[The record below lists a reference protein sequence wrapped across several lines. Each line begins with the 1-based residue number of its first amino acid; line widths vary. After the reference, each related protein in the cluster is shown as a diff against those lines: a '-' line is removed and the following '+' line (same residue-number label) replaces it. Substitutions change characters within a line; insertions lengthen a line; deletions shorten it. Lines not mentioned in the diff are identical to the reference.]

1 MKTMNIIPTTIVVA
15 LSCLALPLAAHASP
29 PGPAECQSIVGMWD
43 VVYTSDHGPQ
53 WETHVQWHSD
63 GLEFEVNGVAPGA
76 MCQGTWKATSG
87 RTVLDYHVG
96 FPFGAVFA
104 GSVRFAEVQIITV
117 SRDGKTYDGTYDN
130 KFYGADG
137 KLVGED
143 TGSMHGTLLPV
154 ELALAH

>member
-1 MKTMNIIPTTIVVA
+1 MKSVNIVSTSILLA
-15 LSCLALPLAAHASP
+15 LSCLALSPAAQANPTSA
-29 PGPAECQSIVGMWD
+29 AECQSIVGMWD
-43 VVYTSDHGPQ
+43 VVYTSDYGPQ
-53 WETHVQWHSD
+53 WESHVQWHSD

-76 MCQGTWKATSG
+76 MCQGTWKATSD

-117 SRDGKTYDGTYDN
+117 SRDGKTYDGVYDN

-143 TGSMHGTLLPV
+143 TGTMHGTLLPV
-154 ELALAH
+154 GLASAH